1 MMTDPIADMLTRIRN
16 ALHAKYEQVVIPAS
30 RLKVEIANVLKD
42 EGFIHEVESI
52 GEGKRKSIVI
62 KLKYTSKKKPVISD
76 ISRVSK
82 LGRRVYLSKDEI
94 KSIRY
99 GRGVAIFSTSKGIMK
114 DADAKKNGIGGEILC
129 TVW

>member
-62 KLKYTSKKKPVISD
+62 KLKYTSTKKPVISD

-99 GRGVAIFSTSKGIMK
+99 GRGVAILSTSKGIMK